1 MNTQGN
7 LHTFDEHTLHIAAA
21 YMTAKETVIEQGYA
35 DEIDWQDCLKFND
48 IAESDFLRESAW
60 VILSAGMNERVIRNK
75 FPAISSAFR
84 DWESAAII
92 VRNRSRCR
100 QVALAVFCNI
110 KKVDAILETA
120 RILAER
126 GFQTVKADILE
137 HGVDSIRQFPY
148 MGPATSF
155 HLAKNLGL
163 PLAKPDR
170 HLVRVARKTGFP
182 SPAVMCDRI
191 SQVVGDKV
199 PVIDLV
205 IWRYA
210 TLNKQ
215 YLNIFGTPA
224 S

>member
-7 LHTFDEHTLHIAAA
+7 LHTFDEHTLHIATA

-100 QVALAVFCNI
+100 QVALAVFRNI

-120 RILAER
+120 RILAKR
-126 GFQTVKADILE
+126 GFPTVKADILE

-163 PLAKPDR
+163 PLVKPDR
-170 HLVRVARKTGFP
+170 HLIRVAQTAGYP
-182 SPAVMCDRI
+182 SPADLCSSIAHVI
-191 SQVVGDKV
+191 GDKV
-199 PVIDLV
+199 QVIDLV

-210 TLNKQ
+210 TLNRN
-215 YLNIFGTPA
+215 YRSLFAIG

>member
-1 MNTQGN
+1 MNTQDN
-7 LHTFDEHTLHIAAA
+7 LQSFDKHTLHIATA

-35 DEIDWQDCLKFND
+35 DEIDWQDCLDFND
-48 IAESDFLRESAW
+48 ITECFFLRESAW
-60 VILSAGMNERVIRNK
+60 VILSAGMNERVIKNK
-75 FPAISSAFR
+75 FLAISSAFCN
-84 DWESAAII
+84 WESAAII
-92 VRNRSRCR
+92 VKNSLRCR
-100 QVALAVFCNI
+100 QVALAIFGNI
-110 KKVDAILETA
+110 KKVDAILDTA
-120 RILAER
+120 RILKER
-126 GFQTVKADILE
+126 GFQTVKTEILE
-137 HGVDSIRQFPY
+137 YGVDSIRQFPY

-210 TLNKQ
+210 TINRQ
-215 YLNIFGTPA
+215 YLNLF
-224 S
+224 